1 MTISRRPPTFMPTI
15 PSLNPGT
22 TVLSGKDAGWLLVQ
36 VPDVKSVPVVKSA
49 PTYFTTTV
57 DDVVASVPDPITR
70 SLVTSLLGGGGVP
83 GLMTG
88 WTWRFVGSATAGADV
103 VDAPVVE
110 VVDVLPLV
118 FEVWEVPDAGL
129 ESVVDGELF
138 GDDEGLLPQPAR
150 TSPRSNGAAMRR
162 RRTAEEYRASGGP
175 IGIMQLRFG
184 VVGPLPPKTGCRT
197 GALRR
202 CRSAGQVEFVAAR
215 RQRQPGRGGGQIHAC
230 SAPCDRLSSTSTHAT
245 RPHR

>member
-22 TVLSGKDAGWLLVQ
+22 TVLSGNVAGWLLVQ

-57 DDVVASVPDPITR
+57 EDVVASVPDPTTR

-83 GLMTG
+83 GLTTG
-88 WTWRFVGSATAGADV
+88 WTWRFVGSATAGTDV
-103 VDAPVVE
+103 LDAPVMVVA

-118 FEVWEVPDAGL
+118 VDVWLVLDPEF

-150 TSPRSNGAAMRR
+150 TSPRSSGAAMRR
-162 RRTAEEYRASGGP
+162 RRTAEEDRASGSL
-175 IGIMQLRFG
+175 IGIRQFHFG
-184 VVGPLPPKTGCRT
+184 FVGPLPPQRKGAELESFNTAVPVTRRRSTTPHALTCERPLPIRPASSIGEVPSRIVPTGT
-197 GALRR
+197 
-202 CRSAGQVEFVAAR
+202 
-215 RQRQPGRGGGQIHAC
+215 
-230 SAPCDRLSSTSTHAT
+230 
-245 RPHR
+245 